1 MAEKHDYRILVRHG
15 KKYRPVA
22 DIQRNGTPIWA
33 SSSADVLKWFSID
46 RQELA
51 RRKSRLY
58 KRFPKL
64 QLSIRR
70 V

>member
-22 DIQRNGTPIWA
+22 GIQRNGAPIWA
-33 SSSADVLKWFSID
+33 SSNVDVLKWYSID

-51 RRKSRLY
+51 KRKSRLY
-58 KRFPKL
+58 ERFPKL
-64 QLSIRR
+64 LFSIRR
-70 V
+70 M